1 MRFLIVD
8 EAREPRA
15 ALAALL
21 RARWPDAEM
30 NEWDPDSQGSPR
42 EAIAHGDY
50 SAVLLSAQV
59 RDDAVIAWDDAAIA
73 MVAEICGDPGS
84 PPLLLLSDEGGET
97 LAVKA
102 IKAGASDF
110 LLRAGLD
117 AERLAQAVVDG
128 MSERAAI
135 GRDASG
141 RERQRTITVKLAA
154 LRDAHADRT
163 GPPSVPGYRALRLIG
178 EGGSSRVYLA
188 ERVHDGKTLVL
199 KVLDSSLRD
208 DKVFMA
214 RFVQEY
220 KLLAGLHDEHV
231 AQIYDQGFAGSH
243 PYIAMEYLPGG
254 DLKAKIIEGLAPR
267 QALRLLGQ
275 IAKALDAIHRHG
287 IVHRD
292 LKPQNILFRGNG
304 VPVIVDFGM
313 ARSLASDITLARSGQ
328 MIATVRYL
336 SPEQCLG
343 QPADARSDLYSL
355 GVMFYEMLTR
365 KRLYESS
372 NDREILRLHV
382 KGEPPKLKPP
392 LTGYQR
398 VLDRLLAKDPAK
410 RYQSAR
416 ELFANIAI

>member
-1 MRFLIVD
+1 MRFLIVGQ
-8 EAREPRA
+8 APEPRA

-21 RARWPDAEM
+21 RERWPDAEM
-30 NEWDPDSQGSPR
+30 NEWEPGSQGSPR
-42 EAIAHGDY
+42 EAIAHGGY
-50 SAVLLSAQV
+50 SAVLLSA
-59 RDDAVIAWDDAAIA
+59 RSWEDAPIA
-73 MVAEICGDPGS
+73 MVAEICRDPKS
-84 PPLLLLSDEGGET
+84 PPLLLLSDEGGES

-110 LLRAGLD
+110 LLREGLQ
-117 AERLAQAVVDG
+117 AARLAQAVVDG
-128 MSERAAI
+128 ISERSDND
-135 GRDASG
+135 RDESARA
-141 RERQRTITVKLAA
+141 RERTITLKLAA
-154 LRDAHADRT
+154 LREADSDK
-163 GPPSVPGYRALRLIG
+163 GGAPAVPGYRALRLIG

-199 KVLDSSLRD
+199 KVLDAQLRED
-208 DKVFMA
+208 AMFKA

-220 KLLAGLHDEHV
+220 KLVASIDNEHV
-231 AQIYDQGFAGSH
+231 ARIYDQGFAGSH

-254 DLKAKIIEGLAPR
+254 DLKAKIIEGLSPR

-292 LKPQNILFRGNG
+292 LKPQNILFRSNG
-304 VPVIVDFGM
+304 VPVIVDFGL
-313 ARSLASDITLARSGQ
+313 ARSLKSDTSLARSGQ
-328 MIATVRYL
+328 LVATVRYL

-355 GVMFYEMLTR
+355 GVIFYEMLTR
-365 KRLYESS
+365 RRLYEAA
-372 NDREILRLHV
+372 NDRELLRMHV
-382 KGEPPKLKPP
+382 NAEPARLPRP
-392 LTGYQR
+392 LSGYQR
-398 VLDRLLAKDPAK
+398 VLDRLLAKDPAR

>member
-1 MRFLIVD
+1 MRFLVVD

-21 RARWPDAEM
+21 RERWPDAEI
-30 NEWDPDSQGSPR
+30 NEWEPDSQGSPR
-42 EAIAHGDY
+42 EAIAHGEY
-50 SAVLLSAQV
+50 SAVLLSA
-59 RDDAVIAWDDAAIA
+59 RSRKDAPIA
-73 MVAEICGDPGS
+73 MVAQICKDPKS
-84 PPLLLLSDEGGET
+84 PALLLLSDQGGES

-110 LLRAGLD
+110 MLREGLQ
-117 AERLAQAVVDG
+117 AERLAQAVING
-128 MSERAAI
+128 MSERAEI
-135 GRDASG
+135 SRDASG
-141 RERQRTITVKLAA
+141 RARERTITVKLAA
-154 LRDAHADRT
+154 LRDVDVDRSR
-163 GPPSVPGYRALRLIG
+163 PPAVPGYRALRLIG

-199 KVLDSSLRD
+199 KVLESRLRD
-208 DKVFMA
+208 DTVFMA
-214 RFVQEY
+214 RFVREY
-220 KLLAGLHDEHV
+220 KLLADLGDEHV
-231 AQIYDQGFAGSH
+231 AQIYDQGFAGNH

-254 DLKAKIIEGLAPR
+254 DLKSKIIEGLAPR

-292 LKPQNILFRGNG
+292 LKPQNILFRSDGM
-304 VPVIVDFGM
+304 PVIVDFGL
-313 ARSLASDITLARSGQ
+313 ARSLASDLTLAREGQ
-328 MIATVRYL
+328 MIATARYL

-343 QPADARSDLYSL
+343 RPADVRSDLYSL
-355 GVMFYEMLTR
+355 GVIFYEMLTR
-365 KRLYESS
+365 RKLYEGA
-372 NDREILRLHV
+372 NDRELLGMHV
-382 KGEPPKLKPP
+382 KAKPPKLAPP

-398 VLDRLLAKDPAK
+398 VLERLLAKDPAQ

>member
-8 EAREPRA
+8 QAREPRA
-15 ALAALL
+15 GLAALL
-21 RARWPDAEM
+21 RQRWPDAEI
-30 NEWDPDSQGSPR
+30 NEWEPESQGSPR
-42 EAIAHGDY
+42 EAIAYGEY
-50 SAVLLSAQV
+50 SAVLLSARSWQ
-59 RDDAVIAWDDAAIA
+59 DAPIA
-73 MVAEICGDPGS
+73 MVAEICRDPKS
-84 PPLLLLSDEGGET
+84 PPLLLLSDQGGET

-102 IKAGASDF
+102 IKAGACDF
-110 LLRAGLD
+110 LLREGLQAD
-117 AERLAQAVVDG
+117 RLAQAVVEG
-128 MSERAAI
+128 MSERAEI
-135 GRDASG
+135 GHDTSG
-141 RERQRTITVKLAA
+141 RARERTITVKLAA
-154 LRDAHADRT
+154 LRGAGEDRSR
-163 GPPSVPGYRALRLIG
+163 PPVVPGYRALRLIG
-178 EGGSSRVYLA
+178 VGGSSRVYLA

-199 KVLDSSLRD
+199 KVLDPKLRD
-208 DKVFMA
+208 DTVFMA

-220 KLLAGLHDEHV
+220 KLLASLDDEHV
-231 AQIYDQGFAGSH
+231 ARIYDQGFAGSY

-292 LKPQNILFRGNG
+292 LKPQNILFRSNG
-304 VPVIVDFGM
+304 VPVIVDFGL
-313 ARSLASDITLARSGQ
+313 ARSLASDVTLARGGQ

-355 GVMFYEMLTR
+355 GVIFYEMLTR
-365 KRLYESS
+365 RKLYEGT
-372 NDREILRLHV
+372 NDRDLLRMHV
-382 KGEPPKLKPP
+382 KAKPPKLGPP

>member
-8 EAREPRA
+8 QAREPRA
-15 ALAALL
+15 GLAALL
-21 RARWPDAEM
+21 RQRWPDAEI
-30 NEWDPDSQGSPR
+30 NEWEPESQGSPR
-42 EAIAHGDY
+42 EAIAHGEY
-50 SAVLLSAQV
+50 SAVLLSARSW
-59 RDDAVIAWDDAAIA
+59 RDAPIA
-73 MVAEICGDPGS
+73 MVAEICRDPKS
-84 PPLLLLSDEGGET
+84 PPLLLLSDQGGET

-102 IKAGASDF
+102 IKAGACDF
-110 LLRAGLD
+110 LLREGLQAD
-117 AERLAQAVVDG
+117 RLAQALVEG
-128 MSERAAI
+128 MGERDEI
-135 GRDASG
+135 SRDSSG
-141 RERQRTITVKLAA
+141 GARERTITVKLAA
-154 LRDAHADRT
+154 LRDAGEDRSR
-163 GPPSVPGYRALRLIG
+163 PPVVPGYRALRLIG

-199 KVLDSSLRD
+199 KVLDPKLRGD
-208 DKVFMA
+208 AVFMA

-220 KLLAGLHDEHV
+220 KLLAGLDDEHV
-231 AQIYDQGFAGSH
+231 ARIYDQGFAGSH

-292 LKPQNILFRGNG
+292 LKPQNILFRSNG
-304 VPVIVDFGM
+304 VPVIVDFGL
-313 ARSLASDITLARSGQ
+313 ARSLASDITLARDGQ

-355 GVMFYEMLTR
+355 GVIFYEMLTR
-365 KRLYESS
+365 RKLYEGA
-372 NDREILRLHV
+372 NDRELLRMHV
-382 KGEPPKLKPP
+382 KAKPPKLAPP

>member
-15 ALAALL
+15 LLAALL
-21 RARWPDAEM
+21 RKRWPSAEV
-30 NEWDPDSQGSPR
+30 NEWDLDAQGSPR
-42 EAIAHGDY
+42 EAIMLGDY
-50 SAVLLSAQV
+50 SAVLLSAQSLAE
-59 RDDAVIAWDDAAIA
+59 AVIA
-73 MVAEICGDPGS
+73 MVTEICKDPKS
-84 PPLLLLSDEGGET
+84 PPLLLLSDQGGEA

-110 LLRAGLD
+110 LPREGLEAD
-117 AERLAQAVVDG
+117 RLAQSVVDG

-135 GRDASG
+135 GRDPSG
-141 RERQRTITVKLAA
+141 RERERTITLKLAA
-154 LRDAHADRT
+154 LADAGTDHAGT
-163 GPPSVPGYRALRLIG
+163 PVVPGYRALRLIG
-178 EGGSSRVYLA
+178 QGGSSRVYLA
-188 ERVHDGKTLVL
+188 ERVHDGITLVL
-199 KVLDSSLRD
+199 KILDPRLRED
-208 DKVFMA
+208 TVFMA

-220 KLLAGLHDEHV
+220 KLLSDLHDEHV
-231 AQIYDQGFAGSH
+231 ARIYDQGFAGSH

-292 LKPQNILFRGNG
+292 LKPQNILFRASGL
-304 VPVIVDFGM
+304 PVIVDFGM
-313 ARSLASDITLARSGQ
+313 ARSLGSDMTLARGGQ
-328 MIATVRYL
+328 LVATARYL
-336 SPEQCLG
+336 SPEQCIG

-355 GVMFYEMLTR
+355 GVIFYEMLTR
-365 KRLYESS
+365 RRLYESA
-372 NDREILRLHV
+372 NDRELLRLHV
-382 KGEPPKLKPP
+382 KGVPPKLGPP

-410 RYQSAR
+410 RYQSSR

>member
-21 RARWPDAEM
+21 RERWPDAEIDDW
-30 NEWDPDSQGSPR
+30 EPASQGNPS
-42 EAIAHGDY
+42 EAVARGDY
-50 SAVLLSAQV
+50 SAVLLSAPSWG
-59 RDDAVIAWDDAAIA
+59 DAVIA
-73 MVAEICGDPGS
+73 MVADISQDSRS

-117 AERLAQAVVDG
+117 ASRLAQAVVDG

-141 RERQRTITVKLAA
+141 QERKRTITVKLAA
-154 LRDAHADRT
+154 LRDARAEPG
-163 GPPSVPGYRALRLIG
+163 GPPVVPGYRALRLIG

-188 ERVHDGKTLVL
+188 ERVHDGMTLVL
-199 KVLDSSLRD
+199 KVLDPRLRED
-208 DKVFMA
+208 AVFMA

-220 KLLAGLHDEHV
+220 KLLAGLNDEHV
-231 AQIYDQGFAGSH
+231 ARIYDQGFAGSH

-254 DLKAKIIEGLAPR
+254 DLKAKMIEGMQPR

-292 LKPQNILFRGNG
+292 LKPQNILFRSNG
-304 VPVIVDFGM
+304 LPVIVDFGM
-313 ARSLASDITLARSGQ
+313 ARTMASDITLARSGQ
-328 MIATVRYL
+328 LVATARYL

-355 GVMFYEMLTR
+355 GVIFYEMLTG
-365 KRLYESS
+365 KRLYASAS
-372 NDREILRLHV
+372 DREMLRQHV
-382 KGEPPKLKPP
+382 KAEPPRLQPP

>member
-15 ALAALL
+15 ALAGLL
-21 RARWPDAEM
+21 RKRWPDAEV

-42 EAIAHGDY
+42 EAIRLGDY
-50 SAVLLSAQV
+50 SAILLSAQSV
-59 RDDAVIAWDDAAIA
+59 SEAEIA
-73 MVAEICGDPGS
+73 MVSDICRDSES
-84 PPLLLLSDEGGET
+84 PALLLLSDQGGEAM
-97 LAVKA
+97 AVKA

-110 LLRAGLD
+110 LPRGGLEAD
-117 AERLAQAVVDG
+117 RLAQSVVDG
-128 MSERAAI
+128 MTERAAI
-135 GRDASG
+135 GRDPSG
-141 RERQRTITVKLAA
+141 RERERTITLKLAA
-154 LRDAHADRT
+154 LTDSSADRSGT
-163 GPPSVPGYRALRLIG
+163 PVVAGYRALRLIG

-188 ERVHDGKTLVL
+188 ERVHDGMTLVL
-199 KVLDSSLRD
+199 KVLDPRLRED
-208 DKVFMA
+208 SVFMA

-220 KLLAGLHDEHV
+220 KLLSDLRDQHV

-243 PYIAMEYLPGG
+243 PYIAMEYLAGG
-254 DLKAKIIEGLAPR
+254 DLKARIVEGLAPR

-292 LKPQNILFRGNG
+292 LKPQNILFRASGL
-304 VPVIVDFGM
+304 PVIVDFGM
-313 ARSLASDITLARSGQ
+313 ARSLGSDMTLARGGQ
-328 MIATVRYL
+328 LVATARYL
-336 SPEQCLG
+336 SPEQCIG

-355 GVMFYEMLTR
+355 GVIFYEMLTR
-365 KRLYESS
+365 RRLYESA
-372 NDREILRLHV
+372 NDRELLRLHV
-382 KGEPPKLKPP
+382 KGVPPKLEPP

-410 RYQSAR
+410 RYQSSR

>member
-1 MRFLIVD
+1 MRFLVVD

-21 RARWPDAEM
+21 RERWPDADI
-30 NEWDPDSQGSPR
+30 NEWESHSQGSPR
-42 EAIAHGDY
+42 EAIAHGEY
-50 SAVLLSAQV
+50 SAVLLSA
-59 RDDAVIAWDDAAIA
+59 RSREDAPIA
-73 MVAEICGDPGS
+73 MVTEICRDPKS
-84 PPLLLLSDEGGET
+84 PPLLLLSDQGGES

-110 LLRAGLD
+110 LLREGLQ
-117 AERLAQAVVDG
+117 AARLAQAVVDG
-128 MSERAAI
+128 MSERAEI
-135 GRDASG
+135 GHDASRRR
-141 RERQRTITVKLAA
+141 RERTITVKLAA
-154 LRDAHADRT
+154 LREAHADR
-163 GPPSVPGYRALRLIG
+163 GGAPMVSGYRALRLIG

-199 KVLDSSLRD
+199 KVLGERLRD
-208 DKVFMA
+208 DTVFMA

-220 KLLAGLHDEHV
+220 KLLAGLNDEHA

-254 DLKAKIIEGLAPR
+254 DLRAKIIEGLAPR

-275 IAKALDAIHRHG
+275 ITKALDAIHRQG

-292 LKPQNILFRGNG
+292 LKPQNILFRGDG
-304 VPVIVDFGM
+304 VPVIVDFGT
-313 ARSLASDITLARSGQ
+313 ARSLASDSTLARDGQ
-328 MIATVRYL
+328 MIATARYL

-343 QPADARSDLYSL
+343 LPADARSDLYSL
-355 GVMFYEMLTR
+355 GVIFYEMLTR
-365 KRLYESS
+365 RRLYDAT
-372 NDREILRLHV
+372 NKRALLKMHV
-382 KGEPPKLKPP
+382 KGEPPKLEPT

-398 VLDRLLAKDPAK
+398 VLDRLLAKDPAH

>member
-8 EAREPRA
+8 QAREPRA
-15 ALAALL
+15 GLAALL
-21 RARWPDAEM
+21 RERWPDAEI
-30 NEWDPDSQGSPR
+30 NEWEPATQGSPR
-42 EAIAHGDY
+42 EAIAHGEY
-50 SAVLLSAQV
+50 SAVLLSAQSGE
-59 RDDAVIAWDDAAIA
+59 DAPIE
-73 MVAEICGDPGS
+73 MVAEISRDPKS
-84 PPLLLLSDEGGET
+84 PPLLLLSDQGGES

-110 LLRAGLD
+110 LLREGLQAG
-117 AERLAQAVVDG
+117 RLAQAVVDG
-128 MSERAAI
+128 MSERAEI

-141 RERQRTITVKLAA
+141 RQHERTITVKLAA
-154 LRDAHADRT
+154 LSDAHADRSKT
-163 GPPSVPGYRALRLIG
+163 PVVPGYRALRLIG

-188 ERVHDGKTLVL
+188 ERVHDGRTLVL
-199 KVLDSSLRD
+199 KVLDPRLRD
-208 DKVFMA
+208 DTMFMA

-220 KLLAGLHDEHV
+220 KLLADLDDEHV
-231 AQIYDQGFAGSH
+231 ARIYDQGFAGSH

-267 QALRLLGQ
+267 QALHLLGQ

-292 LKPQNILFRGNG
+292 LKPQNILFRSNG
-304 VPVIVDFGM
+304 VPVIVDFGL
-313 ARSLASDITLARSGQ
+313 ARSLASDSTLARSGQ
-328 MIATVRYL
+328 MIATARYL

-355 GVMFYEMLTR
+355 GVIFYEMLTR
-365 KRLYESS
+365 RRLYEGA
-372 NDREILRLHV
+372 NDRELLRMHV
-382 KGEPPKLKPP
+382 KGEPPRLGPP

-398 VLDRLLAKDPAK
+398 VLDRLIAKDPAK
-410 RYQSAR
+410 RYRSAR

>member
-8 EAREPRA
+8 EARESRA

-21 RARWPDAEM
+21 RERWPDAEID
-30 NEWDPDSQGSPR
+30 EWEADSQGSPR
-42 EAIAHGDY
+42 DAIAQGDY
-50 SAVLLSAQV
+50 SAVLLSVPGQ
-59 RDDAVIAWDDAAIA
+59 DDAVIA
-73 MVAEICGDPGS
+73 MVAQICSDPSS
-84 PPLLLLSDEGGET
+84 PPLLLLSDGGGET

-102 IKAGASDF
+102 IKAGATDF
-110 LLRAGLD
+110 LLRAGLE
-117 AERLAQAVVDG
+117 ASRLAQAVVDG

-135 GRDASG
+135 SHDASG
-141 RERQRTITVKLAA
+141 RQRERTVTLKLAA
-154 LRDAHADRT
+154 LHDTGAESA

-199 KVLDSSLRD
+199 KVLDSRLRD
-208 DKVFMA
+208 DAVFMA

-231 AQIYDQGFAGSH
+231 AQIYDQGFAGRH

-254 DLKAKIIEGLAPR
+254 DLKAKIIEGLEPR

-275 IAKALDAIHRHG
+275 IAVALDAIHRHG

-292 LKPQNILFRGNG
+292 LKPQNILFRSSG
-304 VPVIVDFGM
+304 VPVIVDFGV
-313 ARSLASDITLARSGQ
+313 ARSLASDFTLARKGQ
-328 MIATVRYL
+328 IVATARYL

-355 GVMFYEMLTR
+355 GVIFYEMLTR

-372 NDREILRLHV
+372 SDREILRLHV
-382 KGEPPKLKPP
+382 KGELPKLEPP

>member
-8 EAREPRA
+8 QAREARA
-15 ALAALL
+15 GIAALL
-21 RARWPDAEM
+21 RQRWPDAEI
-30 NEWDPDSQGSPR
+30 NEWEPESQGGPR
-42 EAIAHGDY
+42 EAIAHGEY
-50 SAVLLSAQV
+50 SAVLLSAGSLQ
-59 RDDAVIAWDDAAIA
+59 DAPIA
-73 MVAEICGDPGS
+73 MVAEICRDPKS
-84 PPLLLLSDEGGET
+84 PPLLLLSDQGGET

-110 LLRAGLD
+110 LLREGLQAD
-117 AERLAQAVVDG
+117 RLAQAVVDG
-128 MSERAAI
+128 MSERAEI
-135 GRDASG
+135 SRDTSG
-141 RERQRTITVKLAA
+141 RARERTITVKLAA
-154 LRDAHADRT
+154 LRDVGEDRSR
-163 GPPSVPGYRALRLIG
+163 PPVVPGYRALRLIG

-199 KVLDSSLRD
+199 KVLDPKLRD
-208 DKVFMA
+208 DTVFMA

-220 KLLAGLHDEHV
+220 KLLASLDDEHV
-231 AQIYDQGFAGSH
+231 ARIYDQGFAGSH

-254 DLKAKIIEGLAPR
+254 DLRAKIIEGLAPR

-275 IAKALDAIHRHG
+275 VAKALDAIHRHG

-292 LKPQNILFRGNG
+292 LKPQNILFRSNG
-304 VPVIVDFGM
+304 VPVIVDFGL
-313 ARSLASDITLARSGQ
+313 ARSLASDVTLARGGQ
-328 MIATVRYL
+328 IFATVRYL

-355 GVMFYEMLTR
+355 GVVFYEMLAR
-365 KRLYESS
+365 RRLYEGR
-372 NDREILRLHV
+372 NDRELLRMHV
-382 KGEPPKLKPP
+382 KAKPPRLAPP

>member
-8 EAREPRA
+8 QAREPRA
-15 ALAALL
+15 GLAALL
-21 RARWPDAEM
+21 RERWPDAEI
-30 NEWDPDSQGSPR
+30 NEWEPDAQGSPR
-42 EAIAHGDY
+42 EAITHGEY
-50 SAVLLSAQV
+50 SAVLLSA
-59 RDDAVIAWDDAAIA
+59 RSWEDAPIA
-73 MVAEICGDPGS
+73 MAAQICRDPKS
-84 PPLLLLSDEGGET
+84 PPLLLLSDQGGES

-110 LLRAGLD
+110 LLREGLQAG
-117 AERLAQAVVDG
+117 RLAQAVVDG
-128 MSERAAI
+128 MSERAEI
-135 GRDASG
+135 SRDASG
-141 RERQRTITVKLAA
+141 RRRQRTITVKLAA
-154 LRDAHADRT
+154 LRDAHANRS
-163 GPPSVPGYRALRLIG
+163 GPPVVPGYRALRLIG

-188 ERVHDGKTLVL
+188 ERVHDGETLVL
-199 KVLDSSLRD
+199 KVLDPKLRD
-208 DKVFMA
+208 DSVFMA

-220 KLLAGLHDEHV
+220 KLLASLNDEHV
-231 AQIYDQGFAGSH
+231 ARIYDQGFAGSH

-254 DLKAKIIEGLAPR
+254 DLRAKIIEGLAPR

-292 LKPQNILFRGNG
+292 LKPQNILFRSDG

-313 ARSLASDITLARSGQ
+313 ARSLASNVTLARSGQ
-328 MIATVRYL
+328 MIATARYL

-343 QPADARSDLYSL
+343 QPADTRSDLYSL
-355 GVMFYEMLTR
+355 GVIFYEMLTR
-365 KRLYESS
+365 SRMYEGAS
-372 NDREILRLHV
+372 DKELLRLHV
-382 KGEPPKLKPP
+382 KGEPPRLNPP

-398 VLDRLLAKDPAK
+398 VLDRLLARDPAQ

>member
-21 RARWPDAEM
+21 RKRWPSAEV

-42 EAIAHGDY
+42 GAIMMGDY
-50 SAVLLSAQV
+50 AAVLLSAQSLAE
-59 RDDAVIAWDDAAIA
+59 AVIA
-73 MVAEICGDPGS
+73 MVSEICKDPKS
-84 PPLLLLSDEGGET
+84 PPLLLLSDQGGEA

-110 LLRAGLD
+110 LPREGLEAD
-117 AERLAQAVVDG
+117 RLAQSVVDG

-135 GRDASG
+135 GRDPSG
-141 RERQRTITVKLAA
+141 RERERTITLKLAA
-154 LRDAHADRT
+154 LAGAGMDRSGT
-163 GPPSVPGYRALRLIG
+163 PVVPGYRALRLIG

-188 ERVHDGKTLVL
+188 ERVHDGMTLVL
-199 KVLDSSLRD
+199 KVLDPRLRED
-208 DKVFMA
+208 SVFMA

-220 KLLAGLHDEHV
+220 KLLSDLHDEHV

-292 LKPQNILFRGNG
+292 LKPQNILFRASGL
-304 VPVIVDFGM
+304 PVIVDFGM
-313 ARSLASDITLARSGQ
+313 ARSLGSDMTLARSGQ
-328 MIATVRYL
+328 LVATARYL
-336 SPEQCLG
+336 SPEQCIG
-343 QPADARSDLYSL
+343 QPADARSDIYSL
-355 GVMFYEMLTR
+355 GVIFYEMLTR
-365 KRLYESS
+365 RRLYESAH
-372 NDREILRLHV
+372 DRELLRMHV
-382 KGEPPKLKPP
+382 KGVPPKLGPP

>member
-21 RARWPDAEM
+21 RERWPDAEIDDW
-30 NEWDPDSQGSPR
+30 EPDSQGSPR
-42 EAIAHGDY
+42 QAIAHGDY
-50 SAVLLSAQV
+50 SAVLLSAPGWG
-59 RDDAVIAWDDAAIA
+59 DAVIALVADIA
-73 MVAEICGDPGS
+73 KDSKS

-97 LAVKA
+97 LAVRA

-110 LLRAGLD
+110 LLRQGLD
-117 AERLAQAVVDG
+117 ASRLAQAVVDG

-141 RERQRTITVKLAA
+141 QERKRTITVKLAA
-154 LRDAHADRT
+154 LRDARAAT
-163 GPPSVPGYRALRLIG
+163 GGPPVVPGYRALRLIG

-188 ERVHDGKTLVL
+188 ERVHDGVTLVL
-199 KVLDSSLRD
+199 KVLDPRLRED
-208 DKVFMA
+208 AVFMA

-220 KLLAGLHDEHV
+220 KLLAGLRDEHV

-254 DLKAKIIEGLAPR
+254 DLKAKMIEGMEPR

-292 LKPQNILFRGNG
+292 LKPQNILFRSNG
-304 VPVIVDFGM
+304 LPVIVDFGM
-313 ARSLASDITLARSGQ
+313 ARSMASAFTLARSGQ
-328 MIATVRYL
+328 LVATARYL

-355 GVMFYEMLTR
+355 GVIFYEMLTG
-365 KRLYESS
+365 KKLYAASS
-372 NDREILRLHV
+372 DREILRLHV
-382 KGEPPKLKPP
+382 KAEPPKLEPP

>member
-21 RARWPDAEM
+21 RARWPDAEI
-30 NEWDPDSQGSPR
+30 NEWDPGAQGGPR
-42 EAIAHGDY
+42 EAIDHGGY
-50 SAVLLSAQV
+50 SAVLLSAQ
-59 RDDAVIAWDDAAIA
+59 RWDESVIA
-73 MVAEICGDPGS
+73 MVAEICREPKS

-110 LLRAGLD
+110 LLREGLD
-117 AERLAQAVVDG
+117 SERLGKAVIDG
-128 MSERAAI
+128 MNEREAMA
-135 GRDASG
+135 RDASG
-141 RERQRTITVKLAA
+141 RERDRTITVKLTA
-154 LRDAHADRT
+154 LQDSAVDGT
-163 GPPSVPGYRALRLIG
+163 GPPVVPGYRALRLIG
-178 EGGSSRVYLA
+178 EGGSARVYLA

-199 KVLDSSLRD
+199 KVLDPALRND
-208 DKVFMA
+208 SVFMA

-220 KLLAGLHDEHV
+220 KLLASLNDEHV
-231 AQIYDQGFAGSH
+231 AQIYDQGFAGSF

-254 DLKAKIIEGLAPR
+254 DLKAKIIQGLAPR
-267 QALRLLGQ
+267 EALRLLGQ
-275 IAKALDAIHRHG
+275 IAKALEAIHRHG

-292 LKPQNILFRGNG
+292 LKPQNILFRGDG
-304 VPVIVDFGM
+304 LPVIVDFGL
-313 ARSLASDITLARSGQ
+313 ARSLASDFTLARKGQ
-328 MIATVRYL
+328 MIATARYL

-355 GVMFYEMLTR
+355 GVIFYEMLTG
-365 KRLYESS
+365 KRLYDAAT
-372 NDREILRLHV
+372 DREILRLHV
-382 KGEPPKLKPP
+382 KGEPPHLPPP

-398 VLDRLLAKDPAK
+398 VLDRLLAKDPAN

>member
-21 RARWPDAEM
+21 RERWPDAEIS
-30 NEWDPDSQGSPR
+30 NWAPDSQGSPR

-50 SAVLLSAQV
+50 SAVLLSAPS
-59 RDDAVIAWDDAAIA
+59 RSDAVIA
-73 MVAEICGDPGS
+73 MVADISSDASS

-110 LLRAGLD
+110 LRREGLD
-117 AERLAQAVVDG
+117 ASRLAQAVVDG

-135 GRDASG
+135 GRDATG
-141 RERQRTITVKLAA
+141 KERKRTITVKLAA
-154 LRDAHADRT
+154 LRDAHAET
-163 GPPSVPGYRALRLIG
+163 GAPPVVPGYRALRLIG

-188 ERVHDGKTLVL
+188 ERVHDGMTLVL
-199 KVLDSSLRD
+199 KVLDPRLRED
-208 DKVFMA
+208 TVFMA

-220 KLLAGLHDEHV
+220 KLLAALHDEQV

-254 DLKAKIIEGLAPR
+254 DLKTKMIEGLQPR

-292 LKPQNILFRGNG
+292 LKPQNILFRSDGL
-304 VPVIVDFGM
+304 PVIVDFGM
-313 ARSLASDITLARSGQ
+313 ARSMASDITLARSGQ
-328 MIATVRYL
+328 LVATARYL

-343 QPADARSDLYSL
+343 QPADARSDIYSL
-355 GVMFYEMLTR
+355 GVIFYEMLTR
-365 KRLYESS
+365 KKLYASS
-372 NDREILRLHV
+372 SDREILRQHV
-382 KGEPPKLKPP
+382 KGEPPKLAPP

>member
-15 ALAALL
+15 ALTALL
-21 RARWPDAEM
+21 RKRWPDAEV

-42 EAIAHGDY
+42 GAIMLGDY
-50 SAVLLSAQV
+50 SAVLLSAQSPGEPE
-59 RDDAVIAWDDAAIA
+59 IA
-73 MVAEICGDPGS
+73 MVAEICKDPKS
-84 PPLLLLSDEGGET
+84 PPLLLLSDQGGEA

-110 LLRAGLD
+110 LPREGLEAD
-117 AERLAQAVVDG
+117 RLAQSVVDG

-135 GRDASG
+135 GRDPSG
-141 RERQRTITVKLAA
+141 RERERTITLKLAA
-154 LRDAHADRT
+154 LADT
-163 GPPSVPGYRALRLIG
+163 GTDRSSAPVVPGYRALRLIG

-188 ERVHDGKTLVL
+188 ERVHDGMTLVL
-199 KVLDSSLRD
+199 KVLDPRLRED
-208 DKVFMA
+208 SVFMA

-220 KLLAGLHDEHV
+220 KLLADLHDENV
-231 AQIYDQGFAGSH
+231 AQIYDQGFAGRH

-254 DLKAKIIEGLAPR
+254 DLKAKIIEGLSPR

-292 LKPQNILFRGNG
+292 LKPQNILFRANG
-304 VPVIVDFGM
+304 LPVIVDFGM
-313 ARSLASDITLARSGQ
+313 ARSLGSDMTLARSGQ
-328 MIATVRYL
+328 LVATARYL
-336 SPEQCLG
+336 SPEQCIG

-355 GVMFYEMLTR
+355 GVIFYEMLTR
-365 KRLYESS
+365 KRLYESAH
-372 NDREILRLHV
+372 DRELLRMHV
-382 KGEPPKLKPP
+382 KGVPPRLGPP